1 MSLLVDEVG
10 TLAGQVELGL
20 HLVFGNLGLAFDR
33 ERPAFVEGAVGL
45 GLELLEERGAQGG
58 FDSLVGAQAQQA
70 RVDDGHAG
78 GAQLMIVREGLGQH
92 ASDPFEGSGNGV
104 GEGHLA
110 NCRGQGGEGDAGGGF
125 VDLPQ
130 ALGVGSRFARVEAEV
145 VVCGGGFCVF
155 DVVGDGNL
163 RVDVLLVGGGRLHE
177 EAVGAVGGGHLRER
191 TAAGSQ
197 PEGLAD
203 AGSDRASGA
212 DLDDVIAGAALVAD
226 EEGVV
231 VKGSH
236 DDSLVGWFP
245 TCLCQND
252 DNSL

>member
-1 MSLLVDEVG
+1 M
-10 TLAGQVELGL
+10 
-20 HLVFGNLGLAFDR
+20 HLVCGDLGLAFDR
-33 ERPAFVEGAVGL
+33 ERSAFVEGAVGL

-70 RVDDGHAG
+70 RVDDGNAG
-78 GAQLMIVREGLGQH
+78 GAQLMIVREGLGEHVTNLLQG
-92 ASDPFEGSGNGV
+92 ATNSV

-110 NCRGQGGEGDAGGGF
+110 NCRGQGGEGDAGDGL

-130 ALGVGSRFARVEAEV
+130 PLGVCSRFARVEPEV
-145 VVCGGGFCVF
+145 VVCGGGFCVL

-163 RVDVLLVGGGRLHE
+163 RVDVLLIRGGRLHE
-177 EAVGAVGGGHLRER
+177 EAVGAVGGGHLGER
-191 TAAGSQ
+191 AAAGSQ

-231 VKGSH
+231 AKGSH
-236 DDSLVGWFP
+236 DDSLVGWR
-245 TCLCQND
+245 TSCLCQDD
-252 DNSL
+252 DNPSSHLMSTRHK